1 MWCRRRRVRQRRL
14 AAGLA
19 RHHRRT
25 FSKALEGVYPVYSK
39 DLNSKKGALSTQ
51 VLSSLGC
58 VDLKSGDEN
67 ESMALTV

>member
-1 MWCRRRRVRQRRL
+1 M
-14 AAGLA
+14 
-19 RHHRRT
+19 
-25 FSKALEGVYPVYSK
+25 YSK